1 VKTIAVVGMGPLLGL
16 SVAKRWGAEGWSVAM
31 VSRTQSNLD
40 AYAAEL
46 GELGIE
52 AAGFAADVR
61 DPSSLAT
68 ALAKA
73 KARYG
78 PIHTLYYGPTEW
90 LPGQAFPPLETTVE
104 SALGHFELLVCGAI
118 TAVRSLLPD
127 MEAEG
132 AGTMLFTTGTSAHSP
147 LPFITSLGIAN
158 AGLRHYARCL
168 TDELGEK
175 DVYVGTLSIG
185 VPIARDSIEGD
196 PERIAQVIF
205 EMAEERRRADEI
217 YGSAAPTDWSG

>member
-1 VKTIAVVGMGPLLGL
+1 MKTIAVVGMGPLLGL
-16 SVAKRWGAEGWSVAM
+16 SVARRWGAEGWSVAM
-31 VSRTQSNLD
+31 ISRTQSSLD
-40 AYAAEL
+40 AYAVEL
-46 GELGIE
+46 GELGVE

-61 DPSSLAT
+61 DPSSIAA

-73 KARYG
+73 KASYG
-78 PIHTLYYGPTEW
+78 PIHTLYYGPTQW
-90 LPGQAFPPLETTVE
+90 LPGQSFPALETTVE

-132 AGTMLFTTGTSAHSP
+132 SGAMLLTTGTSAHSP

-168 TDELGEK
+168 NDELSQKG
-175 DVYVGTLSIG
+175 VYVGTMSIG

-196 PERIAQVIF
+196 PERIAQVMF
-205 EMAEERRRADEI
+205 EMAKERTRADEI
-217 YGSAAPTDWSG
+217 YGSAAPTNWRG